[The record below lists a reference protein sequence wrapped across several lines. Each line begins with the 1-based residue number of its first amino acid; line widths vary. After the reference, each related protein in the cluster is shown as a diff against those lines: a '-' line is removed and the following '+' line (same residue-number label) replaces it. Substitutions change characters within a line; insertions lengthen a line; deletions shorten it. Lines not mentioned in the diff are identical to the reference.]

1 MEKNQNQMK
10 DPAYNKSFDSTN
22 LLFFLMSYRKPIIII
37 SMAAAIISA
46 VVSLMIQEKYLSTV
60 ILFPASTNSISK
72 SLMTHDVTG
81 KLYINAFG
89 EEEQAEQLLQ
99 ILNSDEISG
108 YIREKYNLMKHYG
121 IKNNEQYA
129 LTSTVKEYQDNV
141 TFKRTEFNSV
151 RIDVLDHDKDTAA
164 MIAND
169 ISDRLDSVRTR
180 MQQDRAMIGLR
191 IIEDEYKSMQAYM
204 LSMDDSLTA
213 IRKMGLTDFEV
224 EVEQLT
230 KAYYEALAKGNSS
243 LVKELEKKLEIFAEY
258 GSAYQSLT
266 ENLEF
271 EREQLALLRAKYEET
286 KADATRSLTTK
297 FVVNQ
302 AWPAEK
308 KAYPIRWLIVLV
320 STFSAFLL
328 TILGIIALENF
339 RKFGRTA

>member
-1 MEKNQNQMK
+1 MEDK
-10 DPAYNKSFDSTN
+10 DYQKSFDSTN
-22 LLFFLMSYRKPIIII
+22 LLVFLYSYKKPIITI
-37 SMAAAIISA
+37 AVVAAIVSA
-46 VVSLMIQEKYLSTV
+46 AVSFMIQEKFLSTV

-72 SLMTHDVTG
+72 SLMTQDVTG
-81 KLYINAFG
+81 KLDINAFG

-99 ILNSDEISG
+99 ILNSDDISG
-108 YIREKYNLMKHYG
+108 YIRNKYNLMKHYG
-121 IKNNEQYA
+121 FKSDENFA
-129 LTSTVKEYQDNV
+129 LTNTVKQYQENV

-151 RIDVLDHDKDTAA
+151 RIDVLDHNKDTAA
-164 MIAND
+164 FIAND

-180 MQQDRAMIGLR
+180 MQQERALIGLR
-191 IIEDEYKSMQAYM
+191 IIEDEYKSMQTYM
-204 LSMDDSLTA
+204 KSMDDSLTA
-213 IRKMGLTDFEV
+213 IRKKGLIDFEV

-230 KAYYEALAKGNSS
+230 KAYYEALSKGNSS
-243 LVKELEKKLEIFAEY
+243 IVKKLEKKLEIFAEY
-258 GSAYQSLT
+258 GSAYRSLT

-339 RKFGRTA
+339 RKIK

>member
-1 MEKNQNQMK
+1 MEDK
-10 DPAYNKSFDSTN
+10 DYQKSFDSTN
-22 LLFFLMSYRKPIIII
+22 LLVFLYSYKKPIITITVV
-37 SMAAAIISA
+37 AAIVSA
-46 VVSLMIQEKYLSTV
+46 AVSFMIQEKFLSTV

-72 SLMTHDVTG
+72 SLMTQDVTG
-81 KLYINAFG
+81 KLDINAFG

-99 ILNSDEISG
+99 ILNSDDISG
-108 YIREKYNLMKHYG
+108 YIRNKYNLMKHYG
-121 IKNNEQYA
+121 FKSDENFA
-129 LTSTVKEYQDNV
+129 LTNTVKQYQENV

-151 RIDVLDHDKDTAA
+151 RIDVLDHNKDTAA
-164 MIAND
+164 LIAND

-180 MQQDRAMIGLR
+180 MQQERALIGLR
-191 IIEDEYKSMQAYM
+191 IIEDEYKSMQTYM
-204 LSMDDSLTA
+204 KSMDDSLTA
-213 IRKMGLTDFEV
+213 IRKKGLTDFEV

-230 KAYYEALAKGNSS
+230 KAYYEALSKGNSS
-243 LVKELEKKLEIFAEY
+243 IVKELEKKLEIFAEY
-258 GSAYQSLT
+258 GSAYRSLT

-286 KADATRSLTTK
+286 KADATRSLSTK

-339 RKFGRTA
+339 RKIK

>member
-1 MEKNQNQMK
+1 MEDKDYQKN
-10 DPAYNKSFDSTN
+10 FDSTN
-22 LLFFLMSYRKPIIII
+22 LLVFLYSYRKPIIII
-37 SMAAAIISA
+37 TMAAAIISA
-46 VVSLMIQEKYLSTV
+46 AVSLMIQEKFLSTV

-72 SLMTHDVTG
+72 SLMTQDVTG
-81 KLYINAFG
+81 KLDINAFG

-108 YIREKYNLMKHYG
+108 YIRDKYNLMKHYG
-121 IKNNEQYA
+121 IKNDEKFA
-129 LTSTVKEYQDNV
+129 LTNTVKEYQDNV

-151 RIDVLDHDKDTAA
+151 RIDVLDHNKDTAA

-169 ISDRLDSVRTR
+169 IADRLDTVRTR
-180 MQQDRAMIGLR
+180 MQQDRALIGLR

-204 LSMDDSLTA
+204 LGMDDSLTA
-213 IRKMGLTDFEV
+213 IRKKGLTDFEV

-258 GSAYQSLT
+258 GSAYRSLT

-297 FVVNQ
+297 FVVNR

-320 STFSAFLL
+320 SSFSAFLL
-328 TILGIIALENF
+328 TILGIIAMENF
-339 RKFGRTA
+339 RKIK